1 MEQEVLLQKKT
12 IGFIGAGSMAE
23 AMVRGLVATG
33 FPPGQLWLTNRSRRE
48 RLFQL
53 RENWGV
59 EISFEKAEV
68 VKRADILVLAVK
80 PKDMFEVLQEIGGL
94 VRQEQLVLSV
104 AAGITSAFIESFL
117 TAHVPVIRAM
127 PNTSTVVLESATALA
142 LGKWAGPR
150 EEALARSIFGAV
162 GQVLVVPEKD
172 LDAVTGLSGSGP
184 AYVYR
189 MIEAMVEAGTRV
201 GLDKTVARELVV
213 QTVLGAAKML
223 RETGEDPALLRQR
236 VASPGG
242 TTVAGLEALE
252 ERGFP
257 AAILAAVQKAT
268 HRAGEIAATYST
280 IPEKKTLPGNGSSS
294 FGSALLWPS
303 GLVSENGKISGGTGN

>member
-1 MEQEVLLQKKT
+1 MELKALREKT

-33 FPPGQLWLTNRSRRE
+33 FPPEQIWLTNRSRRE
-48 RLFQL
+48 KLFKLQEEW
-53 RENWGV
+53 RV
-59 EISFEKAEV
+59 QISFEKAEV
-68 VKRADILVLAVK
+68 VKRSDILVLAVK
-80 PKDMFEVLQEIGGL
+80 PKDMQEVLTEIGHM
-94 VRQEQLVLSV
+94 VREGQLVLSV

-117 TAHVPVIRAM
+117 KPGTPVIRAM

-142 LGKWAGPR
+142 LGKWAGPS
-150 EEALARSIFGAV
+150 EETLARSIFGAV

-189 MIEAMVEAGTRV
+189 MIEAMVEAGTRM
-201 GLDKTVARELVV
+201 GLDKEVAKELVI

-223 RETGEDPALLRQR
+223 WETGEDPGTLRQR

-257 AAILAAVQKAT
+257 AAILAAVQRAT
-268 HRAGEIAATYST
+268 HRAGEIAATYSAIQENKRFPAAGAT
-280 IPEKKTLPGNGSSS
+280 S
-294 FGSALLWPS
+294 FGTTPVWPADLAGGNS
-303 GLVSENGKISGGTGN
+303 KIPGGAEN